1 MSDSISSNAPKR
13 KKFSNFI
20 DSTEPPS
27 KFSKNDYSNFRSKKQ
42 LAVDD
47 LVDRSFQSK
56 GSSISKLSKKNFKAS
71 FKNSTLYSTESFQ
84 IDYQAKIPDQL
95 LGRVGNLN
103 IDSDSGF
110 AALVSHETTFIW
122 NFKKQIERN
131 SDPNIYTLDV
141 PTKILSA
148 ESVPHFLFVGVY
160 DQSSSK
166 KSNSDEG
173 AIICYQSGL
182 ICYFE
187 RIKYGIIGVDNYN
200 TISLELE
207 NNEHVINFLCVKDG
221 SYYFAVTNLGNLF
234 NLSISFES
242 NDRKIKFLY
251 KTKLSKS
258 GFGNIALSLF
268 SKLSKAIVDLS
279 ASSDNSI
286 SSHLFPGYRS
296 ARIGRIKIENNSYD
310 SSALYLSSANFVE
323 LYKIKEN
330 NSIDM
335 NEFPKSFDIKALIN
349 SNPSIIS
356 INANFESVIDTLIC
370 RNNRLYILFSM
381 VLNNDLLTYAL
392 VSLNIFTGAIISNIH
407 FLNVPTD
414 RNSISRAQPKFVNHF
429 DDRFLYI
436 SFFCCI
442 ISVFNKSTNNHDLFI
457 TQNFKAQF
465 KSSFEVIGTSSALP
479 FSNATELYF
488 GLSNGGGIFKLTS
501 NTNLKKYPLFAST
514 DPLFVKSLILQHLL
528 YGDIELPHSR
538 ISNPVDFKIS
548 EYLNLDNLN
557 NHDLEDVCCTVSN
570 EILNNHIKT
579 SEIEFEIDQNIDKR
593 ISLSHRFNEFLCQQ
607 NLYHKFSDNLIE
619 SLLLNTEKLLA
630 AADLYEYRQNI
641 NNLNSMYFVEDKFD
655 ENLLDKFIENILNSS
670 GFDHKNIDEFFVSNT
685 NLIDQIFIELFNLV
699 SRPENFSSNNSS
711 RSRVAY
717 EANCIFMA
725 LVSSPLAYRLEF
737 GSSIYSLSIKNSIRN
752 WWELTINRDS
762 ILDVA
767 WSLYN
772 ISFNVVK
779 SFSHKVNSKLSS
791 SIKSYYINPNF
802 KMHEIKLATSNLI
815 DHNRLNY
822 TEIINNGVFLDNEI
836 APESIS
842 EPNVDFLRTIVD
854 QLSLFSQIVILIHPL
869 PVRQTIVI
877 LEKLVLLGK
886 IGTSIRLANKI
897 EYYDLMV
904 SLVNS
909 NLNSISS
916 LLFDIEPFIDC
927 CIDMFG
933 YSFTNSL
940 LSNYSKSN
948 NLYSLYNF
956 PYTQDFIN
964 SERLDSLSRFLKSAC
979 NDPNKKEFNSAI
991 KLKWIHEIS
1000 TGNYI
1005 DAFKSLTEKSIGA
1018 TQSGSFSAHT
1028 NLFSL
1033 AKIVQLSI
1041 GKNVSNDNANN
1052 LEMIPLSFIDSQLNM
1067 NNLIFKLYSNYVD
1080 SFPIGPN
1087 TNLKES
1093 GASFDYENAF
1103 LENKFNIFSTS
1114 GEFGQFDK
1122 LYMDT
1127 FKNQLAKLST
1137 GTQLTCFEFINI
1149 ITLMDFQTSSNTSCN
1164 NNLKLLKNQ
1173 ASFINEKGKLDID
1186 PATDELDA
1194 ELSQDD
1200 YDWSTNS
1207 RFVVAFKLAC
1217 CLELLTTPSPEYS
1230 IKHSDYLVFTKN
1242 VLNLL
1247 WIRIYLLDD
1256 WEHIFPLLDL
1266 VSTKSVDNNKKDKSV
1281 NGKDKVKCFDS
1292 NSDTS
1297 EESTSITNSENNY
1310 NLLTSTSAFG
1320 IIKAIKTHFSD
1331 KVFIHPSYLIPE
1343 IDVVC
1348 LNNELSKSLFCNYS
1362 GEFTCVQESIEKSKL
1377 DLIIDRIFEL
1387 I

>member
-1 MSDSISSNAPKR
+1 M
-13 KKFSNFI
+13 
-20 DSTEPPS
+20 
-27 KFSKNDYSNFRSKKQ
+27 
-42 LAVDD
+42 VDE

-56 GSSISKLSKKNFKAS
+56 GSSISKLSKNSFKTS

-84 IDYQAKIPDQL
+84 IDHQAKIPDQL

-110 AALVSHETTFIW
+110 AALVSHKTTFIW

-131 SDPNIYTLDV
+131 SDPNIYTLDI
-141 PTKILSA
+141 PTKNLSPD
-148 ESVPHFLFVGVY
+148 SVPYFLFVGVY
-160 DQSSSK
+160 DQISSK

-173 AIICYQSGL
+173 AIVCYQSGL

-187 RIKYGIIGVDNYN
+187 RIKYGIIGVDNYS

-207 NNEHVINFLCVKDG
+207 NNEHVIDLLCVKDG

-242 NDRKIKFLY
+242 NDRKINFLY
-251 KTKLSKS
+251 KTKLSKL
-258 GFGNIALSLF
+258 GFGNIALTLF
-268 SKLSKAIVDLS
+268 SKLSKAIIDLS
-279 ASSDNSI
+279 ASSDNSS

-296 ARIGRIKIENNSYD
+296 ARIGRIKHDNNSYD

-323 LYKIKEN
+323 LYKINEN

-335 NEFPKSFDIKALIN
+335 NEFPKSFDIKTLIDT
-349 SNPSIIS
+349 NPSIVS
-356 INANFESVIDTLIC
+356 LNASFESVIDTLIC
-370 RNNRLYILFSM
+370 RNNRLFILFSM
-381 VLNNDLLTYAL
+381 VLDNEKLTYAIA
-392 VSLNIFTGAIISNIH
+392 SLNIFTGAIISNIH

-414 RNSISRAQPKFVNHF
+414 RNSISRAQPKFANHF

-436 SFFCCI
+436 SFFSCI
-442 ISVFNKSTNNHDLFI
+442 ISVFNKSTNNHDQFI

-501 NTNLKKYPLFAST
+501 NTNLKKYPLFASN
-514 DPLFVKSLILQHLL
+514 DPSFVKSLILQYLL

-548 EYLNLDNLN
+548 EYLNLDHLN
-557 NHDLEDVCCTVSN
+557 SQDLEDVCCTVSN

-579 SEIEFEIDQNIDKR
+579 SEIEFEIDQNIDTR

-607 NLYHKFSDNLIE
+607 NLYHNFSDNLIE
-619 SLLLNTEKLLA
+619 ILLLNTENLLA
-630 AADLYEYRQNI
+630 AADLYEYSQNI
-641 NNLNSMYFVEDKFD
+641 NNLNTMYFDEDRLD
-655 ENLLDKFIENILNSS
+655 DNLLEKFIENILNSA
-670 GFDHKNIDEFFVSNT
+670 GYGRKNIDEFFVSYT
-685 NLIDQIFIELFNLV
+685 NLMDQTFIELFNLV
-699 SRPENFSSNNSS
+699 SHPENFSSKNTS

-737 GSSIYSLSIKNSIRN
+737 GSSIYNLSSKNSIRN

-772 ISFNVVK
+772 ISFNVVE
-779 SFSHKVNSKLSS
+779 SSSTKVNSKLSS
-791 SIKSYYINPNF
+791 SIKSYYVNPNF
-802 KMHEIKLATSNLI
+802 KIGDIKLATSDLI
-815 DHNRLNY
+815 DPNQLNY
-822 TEIINNGVFLDNEI
+822 KELINNGIFLDNEI
-836 APESIS
+836 ASEDIS
-842 EPNVDFLRTIVD
+842 DSNVDFLKTIVD

-877 LEKLVLLGK
+877 LEKLAIVGK

-916 LLFDIEPFIDC
+916 LAFDIESFIDC

-940 LSNYSKSN
+940 LSDYSKAN

-964 SERLDSLSRFLKSAC
+964 SERLDSLSRFLKSTY

-1018 TQSGSFSAHT
+1018 TNSGSFSAHT

-1033 AKIVQLSI
+1033 AKLVQLSL
-1041 GKNVSNDNANN
+1041 GKNVSNDNANS

-1067 NNLIFKLYSNYVD
+1067 NNLIFKLYSNYND

-1087 TNLKES
+1087 TNLKEN

-1103 LENKFNIFSTS
+1103 LENKFNIYSTS
-1114 GEFGQFDK
+1114 GEFDQFEK
-1122 LYMDT
+1122 LCMDT
-1127 FKNQLAKLST
+1127 FKNQLIKLST

-1149 ITLMDFQTSSNTSCN
+1149 ITLMDFQNYSNADGN
-1164 NNLKLLKNQ
+1164 NNLKLLNPR
-1173 ASFINEKGKLDID
+1173 ANFIARKDKLDID
-1186 PATDELDA
+1186 PANDELEI
-1194 ELSQDD
+1194 ELSHDD

-1217 CLELLTTPSPEYS
+1217 CLELLTTPSPEYG

-1266 VSTKSVDNNKKDKSV
+1266 VSTKSVENNKKEKKGV
-1281 NGKDKVKCFDS
+1281 NGKGDINTCDS
-1292 NSDTS
+1292 NSDNR
-1297 EESTSITNSENNY
+1297 EESISLTNSENNY
-1310 NLLTSTSAFG
+1310 NLLTNTCVFG
-1320 IIKAIKTHFSD
+1320 VIKSIKTHFSD

-1343 IDVVC
+1343 IDAVC

-1362 GEFTCVQESIEKSKL
+1362 GEFTCVQENIEKSKL